1 MRTFS
6 RICLVAAVVCSLMFV
21 TSPGAN
27 ALPRGDS
34 QPEARAESGWL
45 EAAVDWFQN
54 LLDRGERPHP
64 QRGDKPS
71 AGKEKSSMNGACID
85 PLGRPRSCPY

>member
-1 MRTFS
+1 MKTFY

-45 EAAVDWFQN
+45 GAAFDWVQN
-54 LLDRGERPHP
+54 LLGRGERP
-64 QRGDKPS
+64 QVRREGKPAVNKTQS
-71 AGKEKSSMNGACID
+71 NGSCID
-85 PLGRPRSCPY
+85 PLGGTRPCPRF